1 MRVSDKK
8 VQRYYLKETA
18 EQNWAVRTLE
28 RNINTLYY
36 QRWLSSQIKKT
47 VETEMKDKTKN
58 FQQDKYEFIKN
69 IRMLRYEKF
78 PKPKTILR
86 TKENNPYAK

>member
-1 MRVSDKK
+1 MRVSGKK
-8 VQRYYLKETA
+8 AQQYYLKETA
-18 EQNWAVRTLE
+18 EQSWSVRTLE

-36 QRWLSSQIKKT
+36 QRLILSQIKEP

-78 PKPKTILR
+78 P
-86 TKENNPYAK
+86 

>member
-8 VQRYYLKETA
+8 AQRYYLKETA
-18 EQNWAVRTLE
+18 EQNWAVSTLE

-47 VETEMKDKTKN
+47 VETEMKDKTKI